1 MMTKAIIQTNQI
13 QVNQFTALNFPLLH
27 SKQKQ
32 SLSNAVIGILES
44 HSLRLSAI
52 GNGLAEAQGLLPKHA
67 KKQVDRL
74 LSNDAID
81 PVNFQCSLAR
91 FLIGNRRRIYVT
103 IDWTVFH
110 KDKQMTLAL
119 RLVTTHGRATPLL
132 WETVSTRDIK
142 DKKNDYVDMLLDRLK
157 KVVPVT
163 CQVVLLGDREFGT
176 LRMFEKLSK
185 SFGFDYIFR
194 IKRNFTITS
203 RKKIKHLAHEWING
217 EETISLDNP
226 RVTTKD
232 YLVKKVVISKQPKM
246 KDIWC
251 LASSIKD
258 IATQTILNLYG
269 KRWTTETSFRDEKD
283 LQFGLGLKKTRVG
296 STIRRDRLLLL
307 SAIAIIFLTL
317 LGAASEKSRFDKY
330 IKANTVKKRTHSL
343 FSQGKAVLRLA
354 VNNNNK
360 WLAKIAECF
369 KQILGG
375 INSIQDDFFVI

>member
-1 MMTKAIIQTNQI
+1 
-13 QVNQFTALNFPLLH
+13 
-27 SKQKQ
+27 
-32 SLSNAVIGILES
+32 GD
-44 HSLRLSAI
+44 
-52 GNGLAEAQGLLPKHA
+52 GLAEAQGLLPKHA

-74 LSNDAID
+74 LSNEAID

-132 WETVSTRDIK
+132 WETVSTKGIK
-142 DKKNDYVDMLLDRLK
+142 GKKNDYVDMLLDRLK
-157 KVVPVT
+157 QIVPVA

-203 RKKIKHLAHEWING
+203 QKKIKRLAHEWINR

-226 RVTTKD
+226 KVTTRD

-251 LASSIKD
+251 LVSSIKD
-258 IATQTILNLYG
+258 IATQTVLSLYG

-283 LQFGLGLKKTRVG
+283 LQFGLGLKKTRIK
-296 STIRRDRLLLL
+296 TAIRRDRLLLL

-317 LGAASEKSRFDKY
+317 LGAASEKTGFDKY
-330 IKANTVKKRTHSL
+330 LKANTVNKRTHSL